1 MAFFSFEQK
10 NMKALTQTCIL
21 DLIGDDTIYGNGAR
35 DIIFGCGGQYGKSLF
50 PSIHLENFQREVAF
64 QLLPKVEVELDSYVG
79 QPAAHSPLVGALGYS
94 SLPITP
100 SLSLV
105 ITQP

>member
-10 NMKALTQTCIL
+10 NTKALTQTCIL

-50 PSIHLENFQREVAF
+50 PSIHLEKNQREVAF
-64 QLLPKVEVELDSYVG
+64 QLLPKVDVELDSWT
-79 QPAAHSPLVGALGYS
+79 AAHSPWS
-94 SLPITP
+94 E
-100 SLSLV
+100 LSATLLYL
-105 ITQP
+105 